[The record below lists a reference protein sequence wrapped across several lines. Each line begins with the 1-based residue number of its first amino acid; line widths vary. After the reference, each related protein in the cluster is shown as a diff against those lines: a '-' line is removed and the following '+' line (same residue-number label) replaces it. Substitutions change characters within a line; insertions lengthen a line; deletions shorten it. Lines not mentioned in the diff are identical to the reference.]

1 MYGWL
6 YFCGFGGQKVVHIQ
20 QFVVFGCAG
29 QIVPRVV
36 GGGVVVGGC
45 AAVLSVADVRVFEQ
59 IIFQVNHR
67 SLPTDKQNALA
78 VIQQPHLVRGHK
90 IAPGLLVVDAVT
102 AAAPLT
108 LVITGRGDGFFPQQF
123 RDIFVGFFL
132 RAAKVEKLVT

>member
-1 MYGWL
+1 M
-6 YFCGFGGQKVVHIQ
+6 
-20 QFVVFGCAG
+20 
-29 QIVPRVV
+29 
-36 GGGVVVGGC
+36 
-45 AAVLSVADVRVFEQ
+45 FEQ